1 MAKSRRQNPYSPSSE
16 ESDSLDREEL
26 AGKNDT
32 APILVRCTG
41 ALFALTRGVLASVA
55 ATAIGLATVLMVGM
69 IWWPAGRGPQGV
81 LLGAAAAA
89 VAAQLIRHRSS
100 WPACSIAA
108 SIGAVVASYLAIA
121 TAEVIE
127 PGSLRWAVMGGM
139 YGCSIGLPVSAILAP
154 LGLIERRGQGFAK
167 RELGE

>member
-1 MAKSRRQNPYSPSSE
+1 MPYAPASE
-16 ESDSLDREEL
+16 GSDTPDLEEL

-41 ALFALTRGVLASVA
+41 VLFALTRSVLASAA
-55 ATAIGLATVLMVGM
+55 ATAIGLAIVLIVGM
-69 IWWPAGRGPQGV
+69 TWWPAGRGPQGV

-89 VAAQLIRHRSS
+89 VAAQRMRHRSS
-100 WPACSIAA
+100 WPASSIAA
-108 SIGAVVASYLAIA
+108 SIGAAVASFLAIA
-121 TAEVIE
+121 TGEVIE

-154 LGLIERRGQGFAK
+154 LGFIEQPVQGVEN
-167 RELGE
+167 RELGQ